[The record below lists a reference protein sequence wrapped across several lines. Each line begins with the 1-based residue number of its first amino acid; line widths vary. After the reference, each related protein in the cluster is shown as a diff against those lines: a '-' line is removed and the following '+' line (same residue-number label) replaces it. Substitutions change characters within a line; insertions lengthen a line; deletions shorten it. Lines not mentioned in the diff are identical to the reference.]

1 MAHQSKPQLPK
12 HPAQLTPQ
20 EMKSGI
26 DRLKKCLEAVQS
38 FNPQSVTDQFNT
50 PELDALEASIDEAL
64 VRTFGADTLDY
75 ERYKF
80 AKDFNRGPYNSSY
93 HVPPDEF
100 QASIA
105 RSKARS
111 IALLGQAIKSLDEQ
125 LEERSSNPP
134 VNQAAP
140 ETTRLPSRKV
150 FIVHGHDEG
159 PRESVA
165 RFIEKLGFEAII
177 LHTRPN
183 KGRTII
189 TKFREEAAGVGFA
202 VVLMTPDDLGKA
214 REDTDLRP
222 RARQN
227 VIFELGFF
235 IGALRPEHVAAL
247 VKGDIDLPSDYD
259 GVVYI
264 SMDKE
269 DWRTKLATELEA
281 AHYDVD
287 WNKVMRS

>member
-1 MAHQSKPQLPK
+1 VI
-12 HPAQLTPQ
+12 
-20 EMKSGI
+20 I
-26 DRLKKCLEAVQS
+26 D
-38 FNPQSVTDQFNT
+38 
-50 PELDALEASIDEAL
+50 
-64 VRTFGADTLDY
+64 ADTARAPFAEDVRLD
-75 ERYKF
+75 RQ
-80 AKDFNRGPYNSSY
+80 RL
-93 HVPPDEF
+93 
-100 QASIA
+100 QASIS
-105 RSKARS
+105 RSKASS
-111 IALLGQAIKSLDEQ
+111 IALLGQAIKSLEEH
-125 LEERSSNPP
+125 LEEHSANLP
-134 VNQAAP
+134 VNQTSP
-140 ETTRLPSRKV
+140 EPARLPSRKV

-214 REDTDLRP
+214 KEDTDLKP

-269 DWRTKLATELEA
+269 DWRTKLAQEMEA